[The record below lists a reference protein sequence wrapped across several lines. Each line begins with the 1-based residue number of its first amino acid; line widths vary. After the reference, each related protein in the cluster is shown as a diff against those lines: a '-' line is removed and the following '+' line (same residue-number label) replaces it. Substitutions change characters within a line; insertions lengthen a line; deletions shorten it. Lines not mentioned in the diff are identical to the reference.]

1 MGESKRVLI
10 VGVAGV
16 GKTAVLSKVK
26 EILSNNG
33 LKVETVTYGSVM
45 FEEAKK
51 MFNLNNRDELR
62 KLKLKDQRKL
72 QLLAAEKISKLKE
85 DILLIDTHLAIK
97 TGNAYLPGLPF
108 EVIKKLK
115 LDLIILIEATSEEI
129 LKRRMN
135 DKSRN
140 REALNKES
148 IEEEL
153 RMEKEFLATC
163 ATLAGAPLFCV
174 VNKENKLNETADLV
188 AKVIMEG

>member
-1 MGESKRVLI
+1 LGESKRVLI

-51 MFNLNNRDELR
+51 KFNLNNRDELR
-62 KLKLKDQRKL
+62 KLKLKEQRKL

-85 DILLIDTHLAIK
+85 DVLLIDTHLAIK
-97 TGNAYLPGLPF
+97 AGSAYLPGLPF

-115 LDLIILIEATSEEI
+115 LDLIILIEASAEEI
-129 LKRRMN
+129 LKRRIN

-153 RMEKEFLATC
+153 RMEKEFLASC
-163 ATLAGAPLFCV
+163 ATLAGAPLLCV
-174 VNKENKLNETADLV
+174 VNKENKLNETADLI
-188 AKVIMEG
+188 AKAIMEG